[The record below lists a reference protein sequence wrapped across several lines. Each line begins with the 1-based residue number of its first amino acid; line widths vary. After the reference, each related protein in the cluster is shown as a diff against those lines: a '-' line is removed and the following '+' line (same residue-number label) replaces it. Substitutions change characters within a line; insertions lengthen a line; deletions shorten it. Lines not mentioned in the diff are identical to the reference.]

1 MIGWDERWLRTQ
13 YTTDPKSNGS
23 IVFSIRSA
31 PKLGRKRL
39 RKLNKKVVPQLG
51 KYAEFNS

>member
-1 MIGWDERWLRTQ
+1 MIGWDERLCSTQ
-13 YTTDPKSNGS
+13 YTADPKSNGS

-39 RKLNKKVVPQLG
+39 KKLKKKVVPQLG